1 MAATCPEC
9 PARLSE
15 CRTKSEINNSDI
27 GMLHAAR
34 FLRRQCGMTAA
45 RQILPG
51 RVYMITRRC
60 TQRTFLL
67 RPDPATT
74 QTFLYCLAHA
84 AEQTGV
90 TVLGSVVMS
99 NHHHTII
106 YDPKDF
112 LSAFMESLHG
122 LVARAMN
129 CLRGRWEHFW
139 DEQQVNAPP
148 LVEVSDV
155 LRMMAYAATNPV
167 RADLVEHAEQ
177 WPGLNTAEAFL
188 RGTPLTVER
197 PRHFF
202 RQQGKGCLPERLTLT
217 LGWPESLGPVDAA
230 RRALRGLIDEI
241 EGRLRQERVSQRRRV
256 LGRDAVRR
264 MDVEARPATRE
275 PRRRL
280 RPTIAAGDSAARV
293 AAILSYRAFREAYRA
308 ARDRLLKG
316 LSAVFPPGTY
326 WLRRNAGVAVLE

>member
-241 EGRLRQERVSQRRRV
+241 DTFCVRHGLPFRRWSGGCPGAFHPEIILFEGEGPIRAYMASEDEQLLFSPAEIKAFTRLR
-256 LGRDAVRR
+256 D
-264 MDVEARPATRE
+264 
-275 PRRRL
+275 
-280 RPTIAAGDSAARV
+280 
-293 AAILSYRAFREAYRA
+293 
-308 ARDRLLKG
+308 
-316 LSAVFPPGTY
+316 
-326 WLRRNAGVAVLE
+326 LRRAIARTELTMPPFVLI